1 MPFDV
6 SSMDDNA
13 SCVSTISSIFDGD
26 LAAEIDQLRT
36 HRRILFADAIRLQ
49 EEYRRYLDMSTDE
62 QVEHCYEFDAFKGD
76 WIASLRRYI
85 DSARTMYAAE
95 RISMPHYRAAALSVD
110 RLVTAWNA
118 TPLLTKS
125 ASTRYFPPS
134 VADILELDV
143 DGCSATLTHGEDNLS
158 TAAHSLMPPSGPPS
172 GPNIVEWLE
181 NSGESSISGADTARE
196 VTAETEVEAEAS
208 AKPPE
213 MFSPTPNE
221 FPAHVSSSNT
231 SMFCLFHDLR
241 REMERLDRENEQ
253 LRQQI
258 ADAVATAAAATA
270 ARLDVE
276 KKEESRIK
284 TAIQR
289 AERAE
294 KEKDEI
300 IDSLIRV
307 RIQHL
312 ASDRQSTG
320 ELHASYECSSRVDVR
335 RKNLTTWLSSLPTE
349 ETGATSL

>member
-13 SCVSTISSIFDGD
+13 SCVSTVSSIFDGD
-26 LAAEIDQLRT
+26 LTAEIDQLRT
-36 HRRILFADAIRLQ
+36 HRRVLFSDALRLQ

-62 QVEHCYEFDAFKGD
+62 QMEHCYEFDGFKGA

-134 VADILELDV
+134 VADILELDTN
-143 DGCSATLTHGEDNLS
+143 GCSATPTHEDMLS
-158 TAAHSLMPPSGPPS
+158 TAAHSSPTPPSGPSS

-181 NSGESSISGADTARE
+181 NSEKSSFSCTKIARE
-196 VTAETEVEAEAS
+196 SAVEAEVEAETS
-208 AKPPE
+208 AKTPE
-213 MFSPTPNE
+213 TFLPTSNE
-221 FPAHVSSSNT
+221 SSAHIPSSDT
-231 SMFCLFHDLR
+231 SMYALFVDLR

-253 LRQQI
+253 LRQQV

-284 TAIQR
+284 SAIQR
-289 AERAE
+289 AEKAE
-294 KEKDEI
+294 KEKDELV
-300 IDSLIRV
+300 DDFIRIC
-307 RIQHL
+307 IQHS
-312 ASDRQSTG
+312 ASDRRFTENPSHKCLSTIN
-320 ELHASYECSSRVDVR
+320 LRKKYLSS
-335 RKNLTTWLSSLPTE
+335 WLSSLPTKV
-349 ETGATSL
+349 TSATTL